1 MALTTEERVRRLE
14 DRAAI
19 QDLAV
24 MYGYVMDE
32 RVVDGI
38 ARLFTDDATLR
49 SADGVFAAT
58 GLDEIVKTYQGRFD
72 VLGPTNHFVHG
83 HVVQFDDGEPDVAT
97 GIVSSHA
104 EVVRND
110 QPMWVALRYQDTY
123 RRTPEGWR
131 FADRLM
137 SYMYYVDV
145 REYAE
150 VLAQE
155 LRVRTYDQPAP
166 GDWPQSLRGESVDW
180 VTGYLD

>member
-150 VLAQE
+150 VLGQE

-180 VTGYLD
+180 VTGYLH

>member
-38 ARLFTDDATLR
+38 ARLFTNDATLR

-150 VLAQE
+150 VLGQE

-166 GDWPQSLRGESVDW
+166 GDWPQSLRGESVGW
-180 VTGYLD
+180 GTGYLD

>member
-1 MALTTEERVRRLE
+1 MALSTEERVRRLE

-38 ARLFTDDATLR
+38 RRLFTDDAALR

-83 HVVQFDDGEPDVAT
+83 HVVQFDDGDPDVAT

-123 RRTPEGWR
+123 RRTPDGWR

-150 VLAQE
+150 ALGQE

-166 GDWPQSLRGESVDW
+166 GDWPQALRGESVDW
-180 VTGYLD
+180 VTGYLE

>member
-38 ARLFTDDATLR
+38 ARLFTNDATLR

-131 FADRLM
+131 
-137 SYMYYVDV
+137 
-145 REYAE
+145 
-150 VLAQE
+150 
-155 LRVRTYDQPAP
+155 
-166 GDWPQSLRGESVDW
+166 
-180 VTGYLD
+180 

>member
-1 MALTTEERVRRLE
+1 MTISIEDRVRRLE
-14 DRAAI
+14 DRNAI

-38 ARLFTDDATLR
+38 PRLFTDDATLR
-49 SADGVFAAT
+49 SADGVFSAT

-83 HVVQFDDGEPDVAT
+83 HVVRFDDSDPDVAT

-104 EVVRND
+104 EVFRNE

-123 RRTPEGWR
+123 RRTPDGWR

-150 VLAQE
+150 VLGQE
-155 LRVRTYDQPAP
+155 LRVLTYDQPAP
-166 GDWPQSLRGESVDW
+166 GDWPQALRGQSVDW
-180 VTGYLD
+180 IQAFLD

>member
-1 MALTTEERVRRLE
+1 
-14 DRAAI
+14 
-19 QDLAV
+19 
-24 MYGYVMDE
+24 
-32 RVVDGI
+32 
-38 ARLFTDDATLR
+38 
-49 SADGVFAAT
+49 
-58 GLDEIVKTYQGRFD
+58 
-72 VLGPTNHFVHG
+72 
-83 HVVQFDDGEPDVAT
+83 VQFDDGEPDVAT

-145 REYAE
+145 REYAD
-150 VLAQE
+150 VLGQE